1 MTAGSTFAGDR
12 SPGWAGHAVV
22 FTVVVAHACLQVLL
36 HAAGQRTSGALG
48 PAAEL
53 VFNLVV
59 DALLLFAPARPRAV
73 GVLVVLAAA
82 IARVAD
88 LAAPGLL
95 TSTDALYAGP
105 VPLATPVAVWILVYL
120 WPTPTPA
127 PTAFACVGALA
138 LLNAQPWAPTWTG
151 LYVGVVYAVLPAV
164 IAMYVRARAS
174 LLSSLRER
182 VEIAERE
189 RHLLNERAIVAERQH
204 LAAEMHDVVTHHV
217 TEIVLH
223 AGALRTSTDD
233 EAVKAA
239 ARRIGDLGSRTMV
252 ELRDLIGV
260 MRSGERAAPAGV
272 TCDRDCARTAAPG
285 TCGRDCPRRAARS
298 TDDRGGDLAEL
309 TGSAGASLRVGGD
322 PGTASPAISRAAY
335 RVVQEAL
342 TNVRKHAP
350 GARVSVDLRHGDD
363 AVHVEILNTAPTEP
377 ADPSLVASGS
387 RTGLAGLRRRVSL
400 LGGTLRSGPTEQG
413 GYLVTASL
421 PALVPAEDHR
431 EPEGP
436 ASPDPPSP

>member
-1 MTAGSTFAGDR
+1 MTSRSPLAHDR
-12 SPGWAGHAVV
+12 SPGWVGHVVMFVIVAVY
-22 FTVVVAHACLQVLL
+22 ACLQVLL
-36 HAAGQRTSGALG
+36 YAGGQRTSGVLG
-48 PAAEL
+48 TAAEL

-59 DALLLFAPARPRAV
+59 DGLLLFMPSRPRTA
-73 GVLVVLAAA
+73 GVLVVLGAALA
-82 IARVAD
+82 QVAA

-105 VPLATPVAVWILVYL
+105 VLLATPVAVWILAYL
-120 WPTPTPA
+120 RPM

-138 LLNAQPWAPTWTG
+138 LLNVQPWAPTWAG
-151 LYVGVVYAVLPAV
+151 LYVGAVYVVLPAV
-164 IAMYVRARAS
+164 IAMYVRARAR
-174 LLSSLRER
+174 LLQSLRER

-189 RHLLNERAIVAERQH
+189 RHLLNERAIAAERQH

-223 AGALRTSTDD
+223 AGALRTSTED

-260 MRSGERAAPAGV
+260 MRSGERATPAQE
-272 TCDRDCARTAAPG
+272 TYDRDGRGPAP
-285 TCGRDCPRRAARS
+285 RS
-298 TDDRGGDLAEL
+298 TGHRGGDLAEL
-309 TGSAGASLRVGGD
+309 TATAGASLRVGGD
-322 PGTASPAISRAAY
+322 PGTASPVISRAVY

-350 GARVSVDLRHGDD
+350 GARATVDLRYRPE
-363 AVHVEILNTAPTEP
+363 AVSVEILNTAPTAP
-377 ADPSLVASGS
+377 TDPSLVASGS
-387 RTGLAGLRRRVSL
+387 RAGLTGLRQRVSL
-400 LGGTLRSGPTEQG
+400 LGGTLRSGSTEQG

-421 PALVPAEDHR
+421 PASVPAEDHR
-431 EPEGP
+431 ERP
-436 ASPDPPSP
+436 APPDLSPPRALT

>member
-1 MTAGSTFAGDR
+1 M
-12 SPGWAGHAVV
+12 V

>member
-1 MTAGSTFAGDR
+1 MTSRSALARDRHPGRAGY
-12 SPGWAGHAVV
+12 AVL
-22 FTVVVAHACLQVLL
+22 FTIIAAHACLQVLL
-36 HAAGQRTSGALG
+36 YAGAQRTSGALG

-59 DALLLFAPARPRAV
+59 DGLLLLMPSRPRTV
-73 GVLVVLAAA
+73 GVLVVLGAA
-82 IARVAD
+82 IAQAAA

-95 TSTDALYAGP
+95 TATGALFAGP

-120 WPTPTPA
+120 RPTPM
-127 PTAFACVGALA
+127 AFACVGALA
-138 LLNAQPWAPTWTG
+138 LLNVQPWAPTWSG

-164 IAMYVRARAS
+164 IAMYVRARAR
-174 LLSSLRER
+174 LLGSLRER

-189 RHLLNERAIVAERQH
+189 RHLLNERAIAAERRH

-223 AGALRTSTDD
+223 AGALRTSTED

-252 ELRDLIGV
+252 ELRDLLGV
-260 MRSGERAAPAGV
+260 MRSGERATPARG
-272 TCDRDCARTAAPG
+272 TDDRDDSRT
-285 TCGRDCPRRAARS
+285 AARS

-309 TGSAGASLRVGGD
+309 TATAGASLRVGGD
-322 PGTASPAISRAAY
+322 PGTASPVISRAAY

-350 GARVSVDLRHGDD
+350 GARATVDLQYRPE
-363 AVHVEILNTAPTEP
+363 AVSIEIRNTAPTAP

-387 RTGLAGLRRRVSL
+387 RAGLAGLRRRVDL

-421 PALVPAEDHR
+421 PASVPAEDRR
-431 EPEGP
+431 ERP
-436 ASPDPPSP
+436 APSDPPPPRALA

>member
-1 MTAGSTFAGDR
+1 MTARSTLAGGR
-12 SPGWAGHAVV
+12 GAGWAGHVVV
-22 FTVVVAHACLQVLL
+22 FIIIVAYACLQVLL
-36 HAAGQRTSGALG
+36 HAGGQRTSGALG

-59 DALLLFAPARPRAV
+59 DGLLLFALSRPRTV
-73 GVLVVLAAA
+73 GVLVVLGAV

-95 TSTDALYAGP
+95 ISTDPLFAGS

-120 WPTPTPA
+120 RAT
-127 PTAFACVGALA
+127 PTAFACVGALV
-138 LLNAQPWAPTWTG
+138 LLNVQPWAPTWTG
-151 LYVGVVYAVLPAV
+151 LYAGVVYAVLPAV

-233 EAVKAA
+233 EAVRAA
-239 ARRIGDLGSRTMV
+239 AGRIGDLGSRTMV

-260 MRSGERAAPAGV
+260 MRSGERAAPAGGA
-272 TCDRDCARTAAPG
+272 CDGGCRRPGCDGDCRRT
-285 TCGRDCPRRAARS
+285 ARS

-322 PGTASPAISRAAY
+322 PGTASPVISRAAY

-350 GARVSVDLRHGDD
+350 GARVSVDLRHSPE
-363 AVHVEILNTAPTEP
+363 AVRIEILNTAPTGP

-387 RTGLAGLRRRVSL
+387 GAGLAGLRRRVSL

-413 GYLVTASL
+413 GYLVTADL
-421 PALVPAEDHR
+421 PALVPTEEHHER
-431 EPEGP
+431 EGS
-436 ASPDPPSP
+436 ASPAPSPP

>member
-1 MTAGSTFAGDR
+1 MTTR
-12 SPGWAGHAVV
+12 SALADGRGAGWAGHVAV
-22 FTVVVAHACLQVLL
+22 FVVIVAYACLQVLL
-36 HAAGQRTSGALG
+36 HAGGQRTSGALG

-59 DALLLFAPARPRAV
+59 DGLLLFALSRPLAV
-73 GVLVVLAAA
+73 GVLVVLGAT

-88 LAAPGLL
+88 LATPGLL
-95 TSTDALYAGP
+95 ISTDPLFAGA
-105 VPLATPVAVWILVYL
+105 VPLATPIAVWTLVYL
-120 WPTPTPA
+120 RST
-127 PTAFACVGALA
+127 PTAFACVGALV
-138 LLNAQPWAPTWTG
+138 LLNVQPWAPTWTG
-151 LYVGVVYAVLPAV
+151 LYAGLVYAVLPAV

-223 AGALRTSTDD
+223 AGALRTSADD

-260 MRSGERAAPAGV
+260 MRSGGRAAPSGE
-272 TCDRDCARTAAPG
+272 
-285 TCGRDCPRRAARS
+285 TCGRDCGRTAVQGACDRDCRRGAAR
-298 TDDRGGDLAEL
+298 TADDRGGDLAEL

-322 PGTASPAISRAAY
+322 PGTASPVISRAAY

-350 GARVSVDLRHGDD
+350 GARVTVDLRHSPE
-363 AVHVEILNTAPTEP
+363 AVRVEILNTAPTAP

-387 RTGLAGLRRRVSL
+387 HAGLAGLRRRVSL

-413 GYLVTASL
+413 GYLVTADL
-421 PALVPAEDHR
+421 PALVPTEDHR
-431 EPEGP
+431 EREGSASS
-436 ASPDPPSP
+436 ASPPP

>member
-1 MTAGSTFAGDR
+1 MTSRSALARDR
-12 SPGWAGHAVV
+12 DPGRAGHAVV
-22 FTVVVAHACLQVLL
+22 FAVVVAYACLQVLL
-36 HAAGQRTSGALG
+36 YAGAQRTSGALG

-59 DALLLFAPARPRAV
+59 DGLLLLMPSRPRTV
-73 GVLVVLAAA
+73 GVLVVLGAVIAQVAA
-82 IARVAD
+82 

-95 TSTDALYAGP
+95 TATDALFAGP
-105 VPLATPVAVWILVYL
+105 VPLATPVAVWILAYL
-120 WPTPTPA
+120 RPT

-138 LLNAQPWAPTWTG
+138 LLNVQPWAPTWTG
-151 LYVGVVYAVLPAV
+151 LYVGAVYTVLPAV
-164 IAMYVRARAS
+164 VAMYLRARAR
-174 LLSSLRER
+174 LLHSLRER

-189 RHLLNERAIVAERQH
+189 RHLLNERAIAAERRH

-223 AGALRTSTDD
+223 AGALRTSTED

-252 ELRDLIGV
+252 ELRDLLGV
-260 MRSGERAAPAGV
+260 MRSGERVTPAWRTDDQDG
-272 TCDRDCARTAAPG
+272 RRTAP
-285 TCGRDCPRRAARS
+285 RS

-309 TGSAGASLRVGGD
+309 TATAGASLRVGGD
-322 PGTASPAISRAAY
+322 PGTASPVISRAAY

-350 GARVSVDLRHGDD
+350 GARATVDLRYRPE
-363 AVHVEILNTAPTEP
+363 AVSIEILNTAPTAP
-377 ADPSLVASGS
+377 TDPSLVASGS
-387 RTGLAGLRRRVSL
+387 RVGLAGLRRRVDL

-421 PALVPAEDHR
+421 PASVPAEDHR
-431 EPEGP
+431 ERP
-436 ASPDPPSP
+436 APSDPPSPRAPA